1 MTKHFMSS
9 LFLGVTLALAT
20 ASGAHAQVA
29 EDAFGLWFDAS
40 TGGQLEILKCGEGL
54 CAKIA
59 AVPPGK
65 EDARDKNNQDPALQD
80 RLLLGLMIMENAS
93 KTDDLKWEGTV
104 YDRASGKLYS
114 GKVVVKTKDTIDIVG
129 CKLSIIC
136 RATPLTRVQQ

>member
-1 MTKHFMSS
+1 MMRQFLSG
-9 LFLGVTLALAT
+9 LFLTASL
-20 ASGAHAQVA
+20 ASGAQAQVA

-65 EDARDKNNQDPALQD
+65 EAAKDINNQDPALRE
-80 RLLLGLMIMENAS
+80 RLLLGLLIMENAQ
-93 KTDDLKWEGTV
+93 KTDENKWEGTV

-114 GKVVVKTKDTIDIVG
+114 GKVVVKTKDTVDIVG
-129 CKLSIIC
+129 CKLTIIC
-136 RATPLTRVQQ
+136 RATPLTRVQAQP